1 MPNVSDVRVGTS
13 GFSYKEWKDI
23 FYPRELRDREF
34 LAYYAAHFRTV
45 EIDSTFYRMPSP
57 ETLLGWSETT
67 PELFRFTLKAPQQI
81 THRQR
86 LRIPSEAL
94 DYFTR
99 TAPALGSRLAF
110 IQYQLPP
117 NMKCDIDR
125 LKAFLEVLPVSPSSS
140 FEFRHPSWFVPE
152 VFALLKDYGRILCIH
167 DTDEGCSPMEI
178 TAASTCVRLRRTQ
191 YSSQEREAWR
201 ARFRAWAD
209 AGIDVFAYIKHKDNP
224 NAPLI
229 ALEFAEGF

>member
-1 MPNVSDVRVGTS
+1 MPIVGDVRIGTS
-13 GFSYKEWKDI
+13 GFSYKEWKRI
-23 FYPRELRDREF
+23 FYPSELRDRDF
-34 LAYYAAHFRTV
+34 LAYYVTRFRTV
-45 EIDSTFYRMPSP
+45 EIDSSFYRVPSP
-57 ETLLGWSETT
+57 QTLEVWRETT
-67 PELFRFTLKAPQQI
+67 PEHFRFTLKAPQQI

-86 LRIPSEAL
+86 LKVPSEAL

-99 TAPALGSRLAF
+99 TAGSLGSRLAF

-117 NMKCDIDR
+117 NLKCDIGR
-125 LKAFLEVLPVSPSSS
+125 LKAFLEVLPPAPAAS

-152 VFALLKDYGRILCIH
+152 VIALLREHGRILCIH

-178 TAASTCVRLRRTQ
+178 TAATTCVRLRRTQ
-191 YSSQEREAWR
+191 YSAQEREEWR
-201 ARFRAWAD
+201 ARFRTWAD

>member
-1 MPNVSDVRVGTS
+1 MPIVGDVRIGTS
-13 GFSYKEWKDI
+13 GFSYKEWKRI
-23 FYPRELRDREF
+23 FYPPELHDREF
-34 LAYYAAHFRTV
+34 LAYYATRFRTV
-45 EIDSTFYRMPSP
+45 EIDSSFYRVPSP
-57 ETLLGWSETT
+57 QTLEVWRETA
-67 PELFRFTLKAPQQI
+67 PEHFRFTLKAPQQI

-86 LRIPSEAL
+86 LKVPSEAL

-99 TAPALGSRLAF
+99 TASALGSRLAF

-117 NMKCDIDR
+117 NLKCDIAR
-125 LKAFLEVLPVSPSSS
+125 LKAFLEVLPPVPAAS
-140 FEFRHPSWFVPE
+140 FEFRHDSWFVPE
-152 VFALLKDYGRILCIH
+152 VLGLLKDHGRILCIH
-167 DTDEGCSPMEI
+167 DTDEGCSPMEM
-178 TAASTCVRLRRTQ
+178 TAPTTCVRLRRTQ
-191 YSSQEREAWR
+191 YSAQEREEWR

>member
-1 MPNVSDVRVGTS
+1 MPVVGDVRIGTS
-13 GFSYKEWKDI
+13 GFSYKEWKRI
-23 FYPRELRDREF
+23 FYPPELREGEF
-34 LAYYAAHFRTV
+34 LSYYATRFHTV
-45 EIDSTFYRMPSP
+45 EIDSSFYRVPSLQ
-57 ETLLGWSETT
+57 TLEVWRETT

-86 LRIPSEAL
+86 LKVPSEAL
-94 DYFTR
+94 DYFTT
-99 TAPALGSRLAF
+99 TASALGSRLAF

-117 NMKCDIDR
+117 NLKCDIAR
-125 LKAFLEVLPVSPSSS
+125 LKAFLEVLPPALAAS

-152 VFALLKDYGRILCIH
+152 VIALLRDHGRILCIH

-178 TAASTCVRLRRTQ
+178 TTATTCVRLRRTE
-191 YSSQEREAWR
+191 YSAQERQEWR
-201 ARFRAWAD
+201 ARFQACAD

-224 NAPLI
+224 NAPVI